1 MISDVF
7 IDRPRLSIVIS
18 VVITI
23 AGLIAITQIPV
34 AQFPDIVPPQ
44 VQVTTSYPG
53 ASAAVVESTVGQ
65 PIESKVNGV
74 DNMLYMKSSSANDGS
89 YSLNISFAL
98 GTDPDINTV
107 NVQNRVNQA
116 TAQLPEE
123 VKRQGLTVKKK
134 STAMLQV
141 VTLSSPKKS
150 YDALF
155 LSNYATINVVDTL
168 ARVSGVG
175 EVFLFGPLDY
185 SMRIWLSSDRLTA
198 LGLTPSD
205 VISAI
210 QAQNTQAAVGRIGA
224 QPMTPDQQF
233 QITLQ
238 TQGRLADVKEFE
250 NIVVRANPDGST
262 VRVSDLGRVELGSK
276 QRDSFSRLNGGD
288 ATAMAI
294 YLSPGANAVST
305 AEGIKK
311 AMVELAQ
318 RFPDDVAY
326 TVVYDTTDFVN
337 ASIEK
342 VIHTLFEA
350 FILVIIVVYL
360 FLGNWRATLIPLIA
374 VPVALVGTF
383 AFLLAIGFSA
393 NTISLLAVVLAIGIV
408 VDDAIVV
415 VENVERIMEEEDLP
429 PREASKKAMGQITGP
444 ILAITLV
451 LFSVFLPVAFIPGIT
466 GQLFQ
471 QFAAVVA
478 FSMLISA
485 INALT
490 LSPALCAVLL
500 RHGKQKRGFMGH
512 VMRGIDR
519 LRDGYSAIVGRLVRV
534 SLLVLVL
541 IAGTGLIT
549 GWLFKVTP
557 TGFLPEEDQGA
568 FMAEVQLPQG
578 ASVNRSLDVVKQIE
592 EFLMSDPAIAN
603 VLSVPGYSIIDG
615 TVQSNSAFV
624 IGRLKPFDER
634 TTPDLTVDA
643 VIQRLAVQGAGIA
656 SARVMPFNLPPIIGL
671 GTGGGFEYQLEDLQ
685 GKAPEELAAVMR
697 AMVLAA
703 NQDPAL
709 DRVFSTWAT
718 DNPQVFLN
726 IDREKAQ
733 TLGVAVNDIFNALQA
748 TLGGYYVNDFN
759 KFGRVW
765 QVQVQGQEQDR
776 KRFEDVYRIHV
787 RNKHGDMVPLRAVME
802 PELILGPQLIQRYNN
817 YRSTTIQGNPAP
829 GRSSGDALLAME
841 ELSARTLPTGYAYEW
856 TGTALQEKEAGGKTP
871 IVLGLAVLFAY
882 LFLVALYESWSMP
895 MAVLL
900 SVTVGVAGAMLA
912 LLITG
917 LPNDLYAQVGIVVL
931 IGLAS
936 KNAILIVEFAMDER
950 RQGRS
955 ILEAAANAGHMR
967 IRAVLMTSFAFI
979 LGLVPLVIASGAGQE
994 SQRGVGTAVFGGML
1008 ASSTIAIFFIPML
1021 YVVFQRFREKIH
1033 GVGAQVDDKEPKGP
1047 APADQRRQ
1055 APNLPESDHPSSN

>member
-1 MISDVF
+1 MISDIF

-18 VVITI
+18 VVLTL
-23 AGLIAITQIPV
+23 AGFIAITQIPV

-44 VQVTTSYPG
+44 VQVTTAYPG
-53 ASAAVVESTVGQ
+53 ASAAVVESTVAQ
-65 PIESKVNGV
+65 PLESKVNGV

-89 YSLNISFAL
+89 YTLNVSFKL

-123 VKRQGLTVKKK
+123 VKRQGMTVKKK

-141 VTLSSPKKS
+141 VALTSPKES

-198 LGLTPSD
+198 LGLTDAD
-205 VISAI
+205 VIAAI
-210 QAQNTQAAVGRIGA
+210 KGQNTQAAVGRIGS
-224 QPMTPDQQF
+224 QPMTSDQQF

-238 TQGRLADVKEFE
+238 TQGRLSDVKEFE
-250 NIVVRANPDGST
+250 DIVVRANPDGSM
-262 VRVSDLGRVELGSK
+262 VRVSDLGRVELGSR
-276 QRDSFSRLNGGD
+276 QRDSFSRLDGGD
-288 ATAMAI
+288 TAAMAI
-294 YLSPGANAVST
+294 FLSPGANAVAT
-305 AEGIKK
+305 ANGIKQ
-311 AMVELAQ
+311 AMDKLAE
-318 RFPDDVAY
+318 RFPDDLSY

-350 FILVIIVVYL
+350 FALVIIVVFL
-360 FLGNWRATLIPLIA
+360 FLGSWRATLIPLIA

-383 AFLLAIGFSA
+383 AFLLMIGFSA

-415 VENVERIMEEEDLP
+415 VEAVEHLMETEGLA
-429 PREASKKAMGQITGP
+429 PREAAKKAMTQITGP

-451 LFSVFLPVAFIPGIT
+451 LLSVFLPVAFIPGIT

-490 LSPALCAVLL
+490 LSPALCAILL
-500 RHGKQKRGFMGH
+500 RHGGHKRGLMGY
-512 VMRGIDR
+512 VMRGIDGV
-519 LRDGYSAIVGRLVRV
+519 RDGYAAIVARLVRF
-534 SLLVLVL
+534 SVLVL
-541 IAGTGLIT
+541 LLIALAGVAT
-549 GWLFKVTP
+549 GWLFKATP

-578 ASVNRSLDVVKQIE
+578 ASVNRSLAVARQVENI
-592 EFLMSDPAIAN
+592 LNPDPAIAH
-603 VLSVPGYSIIDG
+603 VLTVPGYSIIDS
-615 TVQSNSAFV
+615 TVQSNSVFV
-624 IGRLKPFDER
+624 IGRLKPFEER
-634 TTPDLTVDA
+634 TSPDLKVQA
-643 VIQRLAVQGAGIA
+643 VINRLAVKSAPIA
-656 SARVMPFNLPPIIGL
+656 AARVMPFNLPPIIGL
-671 GTGGGFEYQLEDLQ
+671 GTSGGFEYQLEDLQ
-685 GKAPEELAAVMR
+685 GRSSDELAAAMR
-697 AMVLAA
+697 GMIIGA
-703 NQDPAL
+703 NQDPEL
-709 DRVFSTWAT
+709 NRVYSTWAT
-718 DNPQVFLN
+718 NNPQVFLD

-733 TLGVAVNDIFNALQA
+733 TLGVAVSDIFTALQA

-765 QVQVQGQEQDR
+765 QVQVQGEEMDR
-776 KRFEDVYRIHV
+776 ERFDDVYRIHV
-787 RNKHGDMVPLRAVME
+787 RNSRGEMVSVRAFME

-817 YRSTTIQGNPAP
+817 YRSTTIQGSPAP
-829 GRSSGDALLAME
+829 GKSSGDALTAME
-841 ELSARTLPTGYAYEW
+841 ELSAKTLPAGYGYEW
-856 TGTALQEKEAGGKTP
+856 TGTAQQEKEAGGKTP

-882 LFLVALYESWSMP
+882 LFLVGLYESWTMP
-895 MAVLL
+895 MAVLM
-900 SVTVGVAGAMLA
+900 SVTVGIVGAMLA
-912 LLITG
+912 LWITG

-936 KNAILIVEFAMDER
+936 KNAILIVEFAMEER
-950 RQGRS
+950 RQGRT
-955 ILEAAANAGHMR
+955 ILEAAANAARLR

-979 LGLVPLVIASGAGQE
+979 LGLIPLIIASGAGE
-994 SQRGVGTAVFGGML
+994 ASQRGVGTAVFGGML
-1008 ASSTIAIFFIPML
+1008 AASTIAIFLIPML
-1021 YVVFQRFREKIH
+1021 YVVFQRFREKVHGEQSRESAGDSAIH
-1033 GVGAQVDDKEPKGP
+1033 PDGG
-1047 APADQRRQ
+1047 
-1055 APNLPESDHPSSN
+1055 